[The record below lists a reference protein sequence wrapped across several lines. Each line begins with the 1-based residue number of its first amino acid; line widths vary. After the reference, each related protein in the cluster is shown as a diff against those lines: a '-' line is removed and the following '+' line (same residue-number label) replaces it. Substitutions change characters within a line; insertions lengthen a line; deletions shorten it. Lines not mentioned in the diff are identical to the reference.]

1 MITKVHRF
9 KSSIEGVEIPDSFTY
24 PFNYE
29 VHPLAYR
36 AVEELQSYLREQTQW
51 HEEIECGIMLGVV
64 VVELSSGELGFIAA
78 FSGLLAKS
86 NSHDYFVPPIYDMQH
101 PDGYF
106 REKEAEISA
115 INREIDAMENSEE
128 FIAATENLENLQN
141 HFTEQIASAKG
152 SYTLSKSKR
161 NELRRSPE
169 ITPETLDALTKES
182 SREKNHIRAL
192 KREAKEKIEDATTT
206 LQNLK
211 SSIDELKRSR
221 ATKSAA
227 LQKWL
232 FEQFKVLN
240 AKGEVSDMVEIF
252 ASTPLKTPP
261 AGAGECAAPKLL
273 HYAYSNGLRPVVMA
287 EFWRGRSPEGLVRR
301 DGEFYPSCKAKCE
314 PILGFML
321 QGLKVD
327 KNPLEGLGDEITSLD
342 IIYKD
347 SDMLV
352 VNKPSGLLSV
362 RGKSSEVSVESL
374 IEKLYPELNYSKL
387 VHRLD
392 MATSGVLVVALN
404 PEAHKLLQSQFGER
418 TAKKHY
424 VALLDGVITT
434 DEGVIS
440 LPLSMDYAHRPEQ
453 MVDYKNGKEAITRY
467 KVLERRDDGRTLV
480 RFFPLTGRTHQLRL
494 HSAHKDGLGTPILG
508 DTIYGRSSE
517 RLYLHAEYLRITHP
531 TTSKLMKFYA
541 PSPF

>member
-1 MITKVHRF
+1 MRSKVHRF
-9 KSSIEGVEIPDSFTY
+9 KSTVEAIEIPDSFTY

-29 VHPLAYR
+29 VHPLALR
-36 AVEELQSYLREQTQW
+36 AVEEFESYLSEQTQW
-51 HEEIECGIMLGVV
+51 HEEIECGIMLGVL
-64 VVELSSGELGFIAA
+64 VVEDCEGELGFLAA
-78 FSGLLAKS
+78 FSGLLAGS

-101 PDGYF
+101 PSGYF

-115 INREIDAMENSEE
+115 INREIETMENSED
-128 FIAATENLENLQN
+128 FIAATQNLKRLQN
-141 HFTEQIASAKG
+141 HFNEKITTAKEL
-152 SYTLSKSKR
+152 YTLSKGKR
-161 NELRRSPE
+161 NELRKSPS
-169 ITPETLDALTKES
+169 ITPDVIVTLTKES
-182 SREKNHIRAL
+182 SREKNYIRAL
-192 KREAKEKIEDATTT
+192 KREAKEKIEAATIT

-221 ATKSAA
+221 AVKSAA
-227 LQKWL
+227 LQEWL
-232 FEQFKVLN
+232 FKQFRVLN

-273 HYAYSNGLRPVVMA
+273 HYAYAGKLRPVVMA
-287 EFWRGRSPEGLVRR
+287 EFWRGCSPKGLVRR

-327 KNPLEGLGDEITSLD
+327 KNPLEGLGDEITSLE

-374 IEKLYPELNYSKL
+374 IEKLYPELSYSKL

-404 PEAHKLLQSQFGER
+404 SDAHKFLQSQFEER
-418 TAKKHY
+418 AAKKHY
-424 VALLDGVITT
+424 VALLDGAIASN
-434 DEGVIS
+434 EGVIS

-453 MVDYKNGKEAITRY
+453 MVDYENGKEAITRY
-467 KVLERRDDGRTLV
+467 KVLEHLPNGRTLV

-494 HSAHKDGLGTPILG
+494 HSAHADGLSIPILG
-508 DTIYGRSSE
+508 DAIYGRSSD

-531 TTSKLMKFYA
+531 TTNKLMKFHA